1 MTKLV
6 HDEKLLM
13 HFFQDKWS
21 RATLSW
27 YMRLDNTK
35 IYSWKDLVD
44 AFIKQYKYNMDITRD
59 RKSLSNLEKKD
70 KESIREYA

>member
-1 MTKLV
+1 MMRSWYNYM
-6 HDEKLLM
+6 LLM

-35 IYSWKDLVD
+35 IHSWKDLFDV
-44 AFIKQYKYNMDITRD
+44 FIKQYKYNIDIATNRT
-59 RKSLSNLEKKD
+59 KMCNLEKNN
-70 KESIREYA
+70 KENIREYA